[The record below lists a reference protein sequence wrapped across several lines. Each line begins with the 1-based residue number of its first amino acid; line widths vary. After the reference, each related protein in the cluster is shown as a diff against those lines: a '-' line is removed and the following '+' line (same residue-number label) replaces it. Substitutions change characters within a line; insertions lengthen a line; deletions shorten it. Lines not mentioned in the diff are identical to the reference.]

1 MNTEKVDPVSDAP
14 VCVDWEVARSLT
26 GGDDGLLAE
35 LIEMFPAES
44 AKHLKAID
52 LAVEQGDE
60 NSLTRAAHT
69 LKSSARLFG
78 AVQLAAS
85 ALQMEMLGRSSNLE
99 AAPGLLADLEI
110 ETARVIEALNQGR
123 PDP

>member
-1 MNTEKVDPVSDAP
+1 MTTEKVDPVGDVP

-44 AKHLKAID
+44 AKHLQAIG
-52 LAVEQGDE
+52 LAVEQEDGDL
-60 NSLTRAAHT
+60 LTRAAHT

-78 AVQLAAS
+78 AAQLAAG
-85 ALQMEMLGRSSNLE
+85 ALEMEMLGRSSNLGV
-99 AAPGLLADLEI
+99 ARGLLANLEI
-110 ETARVIEALNQGR
+110 ETARVIDALNQGR
-123 PDP
+123 PDS